1 MDETNA
7 YRVAYDRAL
16 QEIKILTDSRDLY
29 FAWFNAGTS
38 LVYLKDYSGAALA
51 YDTAFGLYPQ
61 IPEKSRP
68 WRIVW
73 YQTGPYFAY
82 YYTQRYHDVVGLA
95 DETLNKM
102 AKPVLEESFYWRALA
117 KLSLGDRDGAVDD
130 LRESLVWH
138 AGFIPSVNQLTSLG
152 LTP

>member
-1 MDETNA
+1 M
-7 YRVAYDRAL
+7 
-16 QEIKILTDSRDLY
+16 LTDARDVY

-38 LVYLKDYSGAALA
+38 LVYLNDYTGAALA
-51 YDTAFGLYPQ
+51 YDTAFGMYPQ

-68 WRIVW
+68 YRIVW

-82 YYTQRYHDVVGLA
+82 YYTQRYQDVISLA
-95 DETLNKM
+95 DETIKNV
-102 AKPVLEESFYWRALA
+102 AKPGLEESFYWRALA
-117 KLSLGDRDGAVDD
+117 KLSLGDQDGAVKD

-138 AGFIPSVNQLTSLG
+138 EGFIPSVNQLATLG